1 MKKRRWNL
9 LFLGLSAAQNAKCH
23 ASWSRHVLLCPKQ
36 VLLLKLSI
44 FKSFWG
50 TFDPKFYSHSV
61 KKLVVLT
68 FYSNCGYLGGPNDK
82 IIYTDIAWH
91 MPHNIFLW
99 LSLFWLLFWLLHLVF
114 CPFRQKK
121 VVVFGFFGQLWQH
134 GMTKWHGNWYRYVLL
149 YCKQVLSWIWFI
161 LRSFWGTY
169 GPKYGNL
176 DRKMC
181 RIWWFL
187 LYCGHICGQNDL
199 KFGRDI
205 VWHMPHKFY

>member
-1 MKKRRWNL
+1 MNDRIFTAKITLTSSISHKLQYWYTLRSLINMNAR
-9 LFLGLSAAQNAKCH
+9 LFFPNKFSLIH
-23 ASWSRHVLLCPKQ
+23 E
-36 VLLLKLSI
+36 LLKVNKVILS
-44 FKSFWG
+44 SANVV
-50 TFDPKFYSHSV
+50 H
-61 KKLVVLT
+61 LLAVVLALT
-68 FYSNCGYLGGPNDK
+68 PGVLP
-82 IIYTDIAWH
+82 IPT
-91 MPHNIFLW
+91 
-99 LSLFWLLFWLLHLVF
+99 
-114 CPFRQKK
+114 KK

-169 GPKYGNL
+169 GPKCGNL
-176 DRKMC
+176 DLKMC

-199 KFGRDI
+199 KFGTDI